1 MRKLLKLIS
10 FGLIL
15 SFFITGC
22 ASSTGSLNGNTKQNV
37 IKGKKLYTQCNMHA
51 YRGKVDTVNYSVGM
65 FIPVNSE
72 VSILGSNRN
81 KIKFDYNGKIII
93 LNNRK
98 KYSGA
103 NIKQIFYRYFGKK
116 KVNLN
121 KFNKLDKKAIENGIV
136 TIGMSK
142 KAVLVSLGYPP
153 ASATPNLKLNQW
165 RYWKNRWNTIL
176 VFFKN
181 DKVIRIKN

>member
-1 MRKLLKLIS
+1 MKKLLKLIS

-22 ASSTGSLNGNTKQNV
+22 ASPIKSFNSNTKQNV

-51 YRGKVDTVNYSVGM
+51 YKGRVDTVNYAVGM
-65 FIPVNSE
+65 FIPVNSK
-72 VSILGSNRN
+72 VSILGSSRN
-81 KIKFDYNGKIII
+81 KIKFDYNGNTIT
-93 LNNRK
+93 LVNRK

-103 NIKQIFYRYFGKK
+103 NIQQIFHRYFSKK

-121 KFNKLDKKAIENGIV
+121 KFNKFDKKAIKNGIV

-153 ASATPNLKLNQW
+153 ASATPSLKSNQW
-165 RYWKNRWNTIL
+165 RYWRNRWNTIL